1 MMSQDKHVI
10 KNIYILNLDKNKERW
25 NTISNKLDTEKNN
38 IPYYQYCGIDGSK
51 LNLNDV
57 GDDINPI
64 SKKFLLTK
72 EMYGK
77 SKSHINLWKYLL
89 DDFKKVNKVDNNDE
103 TTDNSLKDNEWVL
116 ILEDDAI
123 IPDHFNK
130 YIEQLSLFL
139 NEIPKDILDKTDMFN
154 LSPTGDYKNNKSL
167 NDNILSL
174 LTTLVTMILKKQKS
188 SNNKIFEK
196 LIENKEW
203 SLIDSNFP
211 LCTHAYLV
219 NKKNLEN
226 MIDKFE
232 KKNIYYHLDW
242 QLNLENLNINT
253 ILPIGIKR
261 GGFDDS
267 TTSTKTTPS
276 ILVKILTMFNK
287 ELACD
292 LGKPICHI
300 FGMIEINVL
309 IIIYGLII
317 LFWNII
323 DIPGMLNDYFL
334 NIK

>member
-1 MMSQDKHVI
+1 MTIELI

-25 NTISNKLDTEKNN
+25 SRISTKLDKEKNN
-38 IPYYQYCGIDGSK
+38 IPYYQFCGIDGSK
-51 LNLNDV
+51 LNLNNIKD
-57 GDDINPI
+57 DDIHPV
-64 SKKFLLTK
+64 SKKFFLTK
-72 EMYGK
+72 DMYGK
-77 SKSHINLWKYLL
+77 SKSHINLWKYIVNGGKKS
-89 DDFKKVNKVDNNDE
+89 DDSEEKIKKTIE
-103 TTDNSLKDNEWVL
+103 DNEWVL

-123 IPDHFNK
+123 IPDNFNK
-130 YIEQLSLFL
+130 YIEQLSFFL
-139 NEIPKDILDKTDMFN
+139 NEIPKDILDNTDMFN
-154 LSPTGDYKNNKSL
+154 LSPTGDYKNTNKSL
-167 NDNILSL
+167 HNNILSI
-174 LTTLVTMILKKQKS
+174 LTMAMTMILKKQKS
-188 SNNKIFEK
+188 SNNKVFNKI
-196 LIENKEW
+196 IDGKEW
-203 SLIDSNFP
+203 MLYDSNFP

-226 MIDKFE
+226 MINTFE
-232 KKNIYYHLDW
+232 KSKIYYHLDY

-292 LGKPICHI
+292 LGKPVGHI
-300 FGMIEINVL
+300 FGILEINVL

-317 LFWNII
+317 LLWNFI
-323 DIPGMLNDYFL
+323 DIPGRLNDYFL